1 MTMEE
6 FEIKFLEVNVPELEK
21 KLLSIGAEK
30 VGEYDQHMF
39 LFDYP
44 DFRLDKDHSWVK
56 LRTNGKETTLSYKQ
70 RIGVK
75 STDGSIPDQG
85 MKEIEVVVDNFEKV
99 YEIFLAMSFVIKRE
113 VRNRRLRYKKESS
126 VFDIDFWPEIPPYVE
141 VEADSLENVKK
152 AARELGFDSD
162 KGLVCSPLQ
171 VYAHYGYDMDQYNSV
186 TLEGGLKKVDF
197 AN

>member
-113 VRNRRLRYKKESS
+113 VRNRRLRYKK
-126 VFDIDFWPEIPPYVE
+126 
-141 VEADSLENVKK
+141 
-152 AARELGFDSD
+152 
-162 KGLVCSPLQ
+162 
-171 VYAHYGYDMDQYNSV
+171 
-186 TLEGGLKKVDF
+186 
-197 AN
+197 

>member
-1 MTMEE
+1 MEE
-6 FEIKFLEVNVPELEK
+6 FEIKFLEVDVPELEK
-21 KLLSIGAEK
+21 KLLAIGAKK

-44 DFRLDKDHSWVK
+44 DFRLDKNHSWIK
-56 LRTNGKETTLSYKQ
+56 LRTNGEETTLSYKQ

-75 STDGSIPDQG
+75 SMDGSMPDEG
-85 MKEIEVVVDNFEKV
+85 MKEIEVAVDNFERMHD
-99 YEIFLAMSFVIKRE
+99 IFLSMGFIIKRE
-113 VRNRRLRYKKESS
+113 VRNRRLRYRKESS

-152 AARELGFDSD
+152 AARELGFDPD

-171 VYAHYGYDMDQYNSV
+171 VYAHYGYDMEKYNSV
-186 TLEGGLKKVDF
+186 TFEGLKKVSF
-197 AN
+197 SN

>member
-1 MTMEE
+1 MEE